1 MAFTE
6 KNLARQAVSDSTE
19 ILYTVPSNT
28 STVLKDMHICNN
40 SASDVYF
47 SLWAVPN
54 GASPTNENIMFF
66 EWNVRANDFVHWN
79 GYQILDTT
87 GDTIR
92 AAAET
97 SDKITITIGGAELT

>member
-1 MAFTE
+1 MVFTE

-19 ILYTVPSNT
+19 VLYTVPAST
-28 STVLKDMHICNN
+28 SSVIKDIHICNN

-54 GASPTNENIMFF
+54 GASPTDENIMFF
-66 EWNVRANDFVHWN
+66 EWNVRANDFVHWV
-79 GYQILDTT
+79 GYQIIDTA

-92 AAAET
+92 AVAET
-97 SDKITITIGGAELT
+97 SDQLTISISGSEIT